1 MKKKIFQIIL
11 IIVGIIVCIS
21 TKDYLN
27 LSLYLLLL
35 GIFLEIE
42 AEKALKE
49 NKRLED
55 EVKANLKREEDTNKH
70 YLNDN

>member
-1 MKKKIFQIIL
+1 
-11 IIVGIIVCIS
+11 
-21 TKDYLN
+21 
-27 LSLYLLLL
+27 LLL
-35 GIFLEIE
+35 GIFLELE

-49 NKRLED
+49 KKRLED